1 MGKIN
6 FTPEHMERMKVL
18 LVDMLLNNGAI
29 ISGFGNELNAY
40 TLLHT
45 TTINNLNKIRIGLG
59 KNIETLENTDE
70 WVNSDNQHKIQVL
83 KEKKELVNLIIGY
96 KRYMEEV
103 KALEAKRKEL
113 EEKLNILKESQKTP
127 EDKIK
132 EIEAQIAELG

>member
-18 LVDMLLNNGAI
+18 LIDMLLNNSVI
-29 ISGFGNELNAY
+29 ISGFGNELNAC

-96 KRYMEEV
+96 KRYIEEV

-127 EDKIK
+127 EDRIK

>member
-18 LVDMLLNNGAI
+18 LIDMLLNNSVI

-45 TTINNLNKIRIGLG
+45 TTINNLNNIRIGLG

-70 WVNSDNQHKIQVL
+70 WVNSNNQHKIQVL

>member
-45 TTINNLNKIRIGLG
+45 TTVNNLNKIRIGLG

-96 KRYMEEV
+96 KRYTEEV

-113 EEKLNILKESQKTP
+113 EEKLNIFKDSQKTP
-127 EDKIK
+127 EDRIK

>member
-18 LVDMLLNNGAI
+18 LVDMLLNNSVI
-29 ISGFGNELNAY
+29 ISGFGNELNAC

-45 TTINNLNKIRIGLG
+45 TTINNLNNIRIGLG
-59 KNIETLENTDE
+59 KNIETLENADE
-70 WVNSDNQHKIQVL
+70 WVNSNNQHKIQVL

-127 EDKIK
+127 EDRIK

>member
-18 LVDMLLNNGAI
+18 LLDMLLNNGVI
-29 ISGFGNELNAY
+29 ISGFGNELNAC

-45 TTINNLNKIRIGLG
+45 TTINNLNNIRIGLG

-70 WVNSDNQHKIQVL
+70 WVNSNNQHKIQVL

-113 EEKLNILKESQKTP
+113 EEKLNILKDSQKTP

>member
-18 LVDMLLNNGAI
+18 LVDMLLNNSVI
-29 ISGFGNELNAY
+29 ISGFGNELNAC

-45 TTINNLNKIRIGLG
+45 TTINNLNKIRVGLG

-70 WVNSDNQHKIQVL
+70 WVNSNNQHKIQVL

-127 EDKIK
+127 EDRIK

>member
-18 LVDMLLNNGAI
+18 LLDMLLNNGVI
-29 ISGFGNELNAY
+29 ISGFGNELNAC

-45 TTINNLNKIRIGLG
+45 TTINNLNNIRIGLG

-70 WVNSDNQHKIQVL
+70 WVNSNNQHKIKVL

-113 EEKLNILKESQKTP
+113 EEKLNILKDSQKTP

>member
-18 LVDMLLNNGAI
+18 LLDMLLNNSVI
-29 ISGFGNELNAY
+29 ISGFGNELNAC

-70 WVNSDNQHKIQVL
+70 WVNSNNQHKIQVL

-96 KRYMEEV
+96 KRYIEEV

-113 EEKLNILKESQKTP
+113 EEKLNILKDSQKTP

>member
-18 LVDMLLNNGAI
+18 LIDMLLNNSVI
-29 ISGFGNELNAY
+29 ISGFGNELNAC

-45 TTINNLNKIRIGLG
+45 TTINNLNNIRIGLG

-70 WVNSDNQHKIQVL
+70 WVNSNNQHKIQVL

-127 EDKIK
+127 EDRIK
-132 EIEAQIAELG
+132 EIEAQIAE

>member
-18 LVDMLLNNGAI
+18 LLDMLLNNSVI
-29 ISGFGNELNAY
+29 ISGFGNELNAC

-45 TTINNLNKIRIGLG
+45 TTINNLNNIRIGLG

-70 WVNSDNQHKIQVL
+70 WVNSNNQHKIQVL

-113 EEKLNILKESQKTP
+113 EEKLNTLKESQKTP
-127 EDKIK
+127 EDRIK

>member
-18 LVDMLLNNGAI
+18 LLDMLLNNGVI
-29 ISGFGNELNAY
+29 ISGFGNELNAC

-113 EEKLNILKESQKTP
+113 EEKLNILKDSQKTP

>member
-18 LVDMLLNNGAI
+18 LLDMLLNNSVI
-29 ISGFGNELNAY
+29 ISGFGNELNAC

-45 TTINNLNKIRIGLG
+45 TTINNLNNIRIGLG

-70 WVNSDNQHKIQVL
+70 WVNSNNQHKIQVL

-113 EEKLNILKESQKTP
+113 EEKLNILKDSQKTP